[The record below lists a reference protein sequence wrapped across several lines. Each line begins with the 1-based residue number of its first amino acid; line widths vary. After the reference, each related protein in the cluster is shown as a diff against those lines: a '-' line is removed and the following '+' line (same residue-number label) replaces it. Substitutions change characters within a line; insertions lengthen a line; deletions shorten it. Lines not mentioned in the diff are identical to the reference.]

1 MAPQKKDATGLIAGP
16 LKVTART
23 DCKDRDKRI
32 VFTATCICGA
42 IEHGA
47 LAVLGRFQG
56 HGLNCPGHPLKKSNE
71 KPESGFTYFPD
82 QQPEYDVALAAWES
96 ARHPG
101 HPGQIKEESA
111 VNVAA
116 DTTTPEVM
124 TTEFVPVE
132 VGEEDVVTTTEPEA
146 TSIVESATTPEVA
159 PTTEIVTATETANTA
174 SALINAAEEVVTT
187 PEATATTE
195 PETANI
201 VESASTT
208 EVVADAPTVDNTA
221 VDTTIEVIAEAPVVT
236 QKPPKSVVNK
246 EQSTKMSAV
255 LATRLKLTNYHTC
268 SKKLTPPVQILG
280 QDATSVVFAEDATG
294 TDRVML
300 HICLC
305 ATNGTKSIVSSMKK
319 VPTDDFSTLT
329 HTLAT
334 MNISWRSKDQPQ
346 IAVAK

>member
-16 LKVTART
+16 LKVIART
-23 DCKDRDKRI
+23 DRKDRDKRI
-32 VFTATCICGA
+32 IFEAECVCGA
-42 IEHGA
+42 TEFGA
-47 LAVLGRFQG
+47 LATLGQFQG

-101 HPGQIKEESA
+101 QIKERSDVNIAADTTACESARRPDKIKEESDM
-111 VNVAA
+111 NIAA

-124 TTEFVPVE
+124 TTE
-132 VGEEDVVTTTEPEA
+132 
-146 TSIVESATTPEVA
+146 
-159 PTTEIVTATETANTA
+159 
-174 SALINAAEEVVTT
+174 SALVVTT

-195 PETANI
+195 PEAAIIIET
-201 VESASTT
+201 ASTT
-208 EVVADAPTVDNTA
+208 EVVADAPTGDNND
-221 VDTTIEVIAEAPVVT
+221 VDTTTEVITEAPVVT
-236 QKPPKSVVNK
+236 QGTPKAVVNK
-246 EQSTKMSAV
+246 ETSTKMSAV

-280 QDATSVVFAEDATG
+280 QDATSVVFAEDAAG

-305 ATNGTKSIVSSMKK
+305 SADGKTKSIVSSMKK

-329 HTLAT
+329 HTLAE
-334 MNISWRSKDQPQ
+334 MKVAWRSKDQPP
-346 IAVAK
+346 ITVAK